1 MTSLEI
7 INSAK
12 PEFQALIAIN
22 HPTMSKEA
30 IQGMILN
37 EISHYA
43 NIVSVK
49 PDLNKCTKESVIAAI
64 KQAIRKNLTL
74 DPTAGLMYL
83 TPRSVNVGNQ
93 QNKQWITVLEAK
105 ETVNGLISV
114 ALQSGAIL
122 DYSEPK
128 IEYDGPNV
136 LTAKVTKV
144 SMQIQKPSGAW
155 EVREFNEINFKKWMT
170 ASHRQG
176 SRGKDDAS
184 TRNYANP
191 LYFSQN
197 GGIDQ
202 EFAKSKCIRHSLTRL
217 GINMN
222 NITANRIVVDAKP
235 IIQVEVA
242 NQEVIEHAE
251 VMENNDLNETAP
263 TIVISA
269 EPTSAIQPN
278 TEFDA
283 NPTNIKNIEL

>member
-12 PEFQALIAIN
+12 PEFQALISIN
-22 HPTMSKEA
+22 HPTMSQEA

-37 EISHYA
+37 EITHFA

-49 PDLNKCTKESVIAAI
+49 PDLNKCTKESIVAAI

-83 TPRSVNVGNQ
+83 TPRSVNVGSG
-93 QNKQWITVLEAK
+93 QNKVWVTVLEAK

-128 IEYDGPNV
+128 IEYDGADV
-136 LTAKVTKV
+136 LKAKVVKV

-176 SRGKDDAS
+176 SRCKDDAS

-217 GINMN
+217 GTNMN
-222 NITANRIVVDAKP
+222 NITASRIVVDAKP

-242 NQEVIEHAE
+242 NQEVVEHSE
-251 VMENNDLNETAP
+251 VVETNDYNETAP
-263 TIVISA
+263 PIVVQNPIK
-269 EPTSAIQPN
+269 PN
-278 TEFDA
+278 TNF
-283 NPTNIKNIEL
+283 NIQNLDL